1 VPAFTRKL
9 CAAVAK
15 RSGKTRGGPA
25 PFKDERMNPWSA
37 ARLSRRHLLACA
49 AAGALGVVG
58 CKSGDKPLDVQ
69 KRAQIGDEPS
79 DGEIVTVGAKTTVGN
94 TEPILASGV
103 ALVSQL
109 AGTGSSPPAGGW
121 RSKLEEDFKKMRRDQ
136 QVNIKTLLDN
146 PERSTSLVL
155 VSTLIPPGARKGER
169 IDVQVSLPEESKT
182 VSLQGGVLFPC
193 DMYESESSGNIRAAV
208 RGTAPTNPGVLLLG
222 KVWAKAAGPLV
233 AGNFEADGPKKG
245 RGADVDQQG
254 RPASKAGFIAG
265 GAVVTD
271 NRPYYLI
278 LNPNDQNVR
287 VASGIAERLNA
298 TFHGTGDPNRK
309 VAEAKSKDLVL
320 LNVPHTYRH
329 NHYRFLLAAR
339 HVPYSSVGPDYRTKL
354 EDELMDPSTALV
366 AAVKLE
372 ALGGDCRKSLRLGL
386 ESPSPWVR
394 FAASEALAYLGQT
407 DGATELAQLAKDY
420 PALRAHCLKALAS
433 IDDSVATDRLVD
445 MLSSPDAE
453 VRQGAF
459 IALRLADER
468 HPALNGALMNRSYW
482 LHRVAPDAPPAV
494 HLSTTGR
501 SEIVVF
507 GNGATLR
514 DVGTPMAVGGDFT
527 VTVPEGEVL
536 AKVTRIVKG
545 RDGAEVKDVRC
556 PANVA
561 GVLGALAAL
570 GGGYSEAI
578 EFVRRAARSELIE
591 GRLVVDSIPREMS
604 LHQLVGYAK
613 TDPTLASANA
623 EVAKVGTVNPDVA
636 ANGFNLPSTAEAPVA
651 PAGAQLVRPPLN
663 RDPGRIF
670 GPKRAADTP
679 AVLDPA
685 VVPAAK

>member
-1 VPAFTRKL
+1 M
-9 CAAVAK
+9 CAAHHTLTV
-15 RSGKTRGGPA
+15 RGGRNAFGETRDAPA

-49 AAGALGVVG
+49 AAGALGVAG
-58 CKSGDKPLDVQ
+58 CKTGDKPLPVQ
-69 KRAQIGDEPS
+69 KRAQIGDDPR

-109 AGTGSSPPAGGW
+109 AGTGSSPPSGGW
-121 RSKLEEDFKKMRRDQ
+121 RSKLEEDFKKLRRDQ
-136 QVNIKTLLDN
+136 QINVKALLDN

-155 VSTLIPPGARKGER
+155 VTVLVPPGARKGEK
-169 IDVQVSLPEESKT
+169 IDVQVTLPEESKT
-182 VSLQGGVLFPC
+182 TSLQGGVLFPC
-193 DMYESESSGNIRAAV
+193 DLFESESTGNIRSAV

-222 KVWAKAAGPLV
+222 KVWARAAGPLV
-233 AGNFEADGPKKG
+233 AGNFETDAPK
-245 RGADVDQQG
+245 RAADVDQQG
-254 RPASKAGFIAG
+254 RLASKAGFIAG
-265 GAVVTD
+265 GATVTD

-287 VASGIAERLNA
+287 IASGIAERLNA

-320 LNVPHTYRH
+320 LNVPYTYRH
-329 NHYRFLLAAR
+329 NHYRFLLSAR
-339 HVPYSSVGPDYRTKL
+339 HVPYSSVSADYRAKL
-354 EDELMDPSTALV
+354 EDELMDPTTALV

-394 FAASEALAYLGQT
+394 FAACEALAYLGQT

-433 IDDSVATDRLVD
+433 VDDSVATDRLVD
-445 MLSSPDAE
+445 MLASPDAE
-453 VRQGAF
+453 LRQGAF

-468 HPALNGALMNRSYW
+468 HPALNGTLMNRSYW

-494 HLSTTGR
+494 HLSTAGR

-556 PANVA
+556 AANVA
-561 GVLGALAAL
+561 GVLGAMAAL
-570 GGGYSEAI
+570 GGGYAEAI

-591 GRLVVDSIPREMS
+591 GKLVVDAIPREMS
-604 LHQLVGYAK
+604 LHQLVGFAK
-613 TDPTLASANA
+613 IDTTLAKANA

-636 ANGFNLPSTAEAPVA
+636 ANGFELPATADEPVT
-651 PAGAQLVRPPLN
+651 PAGAQLVRPPLS
-663 RDPGRIF
+663 RDPGRLF

-679 AVLDPA
+679 ALIAPA

>member
-1 VPAFTRKL
+1 VRGIRKAFGETREP
-9 CAAVAK
+9 
-15 RSGKTRGGPA
+15 PA

-49 AAGALGVVG
+49 AAGALGAAG
-58 CKSGDKPLDVQ
+58 CKTGDTPLPVQ
-69 KRAQIGDEPS
+69 KRAQIGDDPRE
-79 DGEIVTVGAKTTVGN
+79 GEIVTVGAKTTVGN

-109 AGTGSSPPAGGW
+109 AGTGSSPPQGGW
-121 RSKLEEDFKKMRRDQ
+121 RSKLEEDFKKLRRDQ
-136 QVNIKTLLDN
+136 QINVKALLDN

-155 VSTLIPPGARKGER
+155 VTVLIPPGARKGEKV
-169 IDVQVSLPEESKT
+169 DVQVTLPEESKT
-182 VSLQGGVLFPC
+182 TSLQGGVLFPC
-193 DMYESESSGNIRAAV
+193 DLFESENTGNIRAAV

-233 AGNFEADGPKKG
+233 AGNFETDAPK
-245 RGADVDQQG
+245 RAADVDQQG
-254 RPASKAGFIAG
+254 RIASKAGFIAG
-265 GAVVTD
+265 GATVTD

-287 VASGIAERLNA
+287 IASGIAERLNA

-320 LNVPHTYRH
+320 LNVPYTYRH
-329 NHYRFLLAAR
+329 NHYRFLLSAR
-339 HVPYSSVGPDYRTKL
+339 HVPYSSVGADFRTKL
-354 EDELMDPSTALV
+354 EDELMDPTTALV

-453 VRQGAF
+453 LRQGAF

-468 HPALNGALMNRSYW
+468 HPALNGTLMNRSYW

-494 HLSTTGR
+494 HLSTAGR

-556 PANVA
+556 AANVA
-561 GVLGALAAL
+561 GVLGAMAAL
-570 GGGYSEAI
+570 GGGYAEAI

-591 GRLVVDSIPREMS
+591 GKLVVDSIPREMS
-604 LHQLVGYAK
+604 LHQLVGFAK
-613 TDPTLASANA
+613 IDTTLARANA

-636 ANGFNLPSTAEAPVA
+636 ANGFELPSTSAEPVT
-651 PAGAQLVRPPLN
+651 PAGAQLVRPPLS
-663 RDPGRIF
+663 RDPGRLF

-679 AVLDPA
+679 AVIAPA